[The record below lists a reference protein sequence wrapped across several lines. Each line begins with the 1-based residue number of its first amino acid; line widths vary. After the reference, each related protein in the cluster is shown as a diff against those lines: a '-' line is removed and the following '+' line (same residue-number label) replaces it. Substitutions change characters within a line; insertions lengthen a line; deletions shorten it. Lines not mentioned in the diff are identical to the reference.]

1 MPTVTKIIS
10 ATSSTSTPAMFSITL
25 MASIILVAVTA
36 KRIVIVGIF
45 WSGCVV
51 QLLFMT
57 GYRVL
62 DGCDVDT
69 NLEFP
74 ISRVFARGRLDE
86 I

>member
-1 MPTVTKIIS
+1 
-10 ATSSTSTPAMFSITL
+10 

-36 KRIVIVGIF
+36 KRIVIIRIF

-62 DGCDVDT
+62 DGCDVDAD
-69 NLEFP
+69 LEFP

-86 I
+86 V